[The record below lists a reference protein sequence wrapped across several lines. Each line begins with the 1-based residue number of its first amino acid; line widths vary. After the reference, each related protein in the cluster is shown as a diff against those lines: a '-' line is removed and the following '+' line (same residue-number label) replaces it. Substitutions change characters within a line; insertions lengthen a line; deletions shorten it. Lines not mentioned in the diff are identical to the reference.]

1 MKEQNGVIGI
11 KATGKT
17 GKGYKMKEKT
27 VKLSELNGS
36 TQSVKQ
42 NTPKGYITKNTE
54 NVKVGDFVLV
64 DSRFIL
70 VVED

>member
-1 MKEQNGVIGI
+1 MKE
-11 KATGKT
+11 KT
-17 GKGYKMKEKT
+17 EKT